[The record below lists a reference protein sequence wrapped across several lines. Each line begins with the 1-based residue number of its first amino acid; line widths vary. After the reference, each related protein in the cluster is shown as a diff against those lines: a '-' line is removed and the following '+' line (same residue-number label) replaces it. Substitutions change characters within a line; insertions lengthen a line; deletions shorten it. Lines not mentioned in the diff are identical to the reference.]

1 MKPKVFHQKITCKE
15 FSKSSAFF
23 QILFQICFPK
33 NKTRNLIHRNE
44 NWRLSWCA
52 FQREFS
58 GKYNKNLYFC
68 KWFPIKDRRFVHQFI
83 NLRLFTI
90 SIHQHTPS
98 IGPKFPIFRKKY
110 SWFQKKKCLKNRFL
124 KCMWFHN
131 FKEWLMISPIDKCQ
145 WNFVPKQIIHSH

>member
-15 FSKSSAFF
+15 FSKSSALF

-52 FQREFS
+52 FQRAFS
-58 GKYNKNLYFC
+58 GKYKKNLI
-68 KWFPIKDRRFVHQFI
+68 FPLTNVDLCISSLIWDSSPFPFTNTHQALDRNFQFSEKNI
-83 NLRLFTI
+83 LD
-90 SIHQHTPS
+90 S
-98 IGPKFPIFRKKY
+98 K
-110 SWFQKKKCLKNRFL
+110 KKKCLKNRFL

-131 FKEWLMISPIDKCQ
+131 FIEWLMISPIDKCQ